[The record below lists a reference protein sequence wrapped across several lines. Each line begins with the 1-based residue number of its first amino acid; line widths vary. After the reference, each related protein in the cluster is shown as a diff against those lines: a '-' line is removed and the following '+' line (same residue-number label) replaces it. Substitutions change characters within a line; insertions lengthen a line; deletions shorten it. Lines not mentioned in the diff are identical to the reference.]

1 MNGGYPCADP
11 PFLGVQ
17 CDSEGRV
24 QSISLVNRDL
34 VGSVP
39 DELSQVNELISLN
52 LDQNK
57 LTGVI
62 PNTLNN
68 LVHLQSASICC
79 NLLSGQIPDL
89 SPMTALNLL
98 HLDGNFL
105 QDAIPESLANLLQL
119 KDLQL
124 NNNHLSGTVPSV
136 LGNLQALTV
145 LRLDHNY
152 LSGTL
157 PSSLTWLATT
167 PNAVFNF
174 TENLSDFCGPA
185 GLGVPLCPDD
195 PNYVPPGAPAP
206 PPSAPPSVSPPSSP
220 SPSPVLPAPPAPS
233 GGDAP
238 PSNSP
243 PTPTPDSSGSS
254 NLSPSDSTSGGGNS
268 SSSSNSSS
276 SGGGGVSVAVI
287 AGVAGGVAALA
298 VMGLLACYCLRA
310 RKRKTVVN
318 AAAGGAAGGTGEAA
332 EMMEKGQVA
341 AIAPGKGGS
350 AGKAGAAAR
359 IASIKKASAS
369 AEGGASGRRGVG
381 GSGRGG
387 ADAAPGAVESGAGA
401 QANSR
406 PSPITITVEKAGAAT
421 GDVTA
426 PLISATGGTTAGGG
440 GGGAGAAA
448 GAVAGVAAVTAAVG
462 VGAAVAASQD
472 KRKSSPKETNSIRG
486 SSSARSS
493 TDGEDGG
500 GASASGRNGRPLP
513 PGMSWSKGSGRKFV
527 DESDEEDNLSNQK
540 FFPPPPPPPLISPP
554 SSSPPSAFKASAA
567 AAAAAGGAGG
577 GKSPSTPPQPL
588 PPLISTPSPVAA
600 SLEKQSSPRPPLPP
614 PPSFGHKQPASPRRL
629 SGDSPKAAADASA
642 AVASTAGPGSGTSS
656 PGAITGAGATSK
668 AGGNTAAAAAT
679 AAVTA
684 AGAVGAAAAASSPK
698 ARSSSPSRPPVVI
711 PPVVPLP
718 TLKSLNSGKNPRGG
732 SAAGA
737 LGVSGAAGAA
747 AGVQDGDA
755 GDRNRGKEAE
765 RGGEKGKAGSEK
777 PSAPAA
783 AAVGVAYGNAGRAL
797 RAADLELEEKGAGGS
812 ATGDG
817 SSVGGDDD
825 GSDTGG
831 AAGSGAASAA
841 AAGGGGV
848 GMAAGA
854 GYAGLGRGG
863 ASRGGV
869 GSGRE
874 LGSPGGGGGTW
885 AGGSDAAS
893 EASEESGKGGWERA
907 FSLSELALATND
919 FGARGQRNVVGRG
932 GNGTVY
938 KARLPDGTTV
948 AVKRLGNKNPDQTVR
963 EFRFEADAMAHARH
977 PNVVALLGCCAEG
990 DERMLVSEFVPN
1002 GSLELW
1008 LHGAGAGAGGA
1019 AAGGGGAFGA
1029 GPTEPMEWPLRVHV
1043 ALGCARGLA
1052 YLHEGT
1058 DVRVVHRDVKASNV
1072 LLDAQWNPKL
1082 GDFALAKIMA
1092 KEQTHAATRV
1102 VGTYGYV
1109 APEYLNTGILTER
1122 SDVYSYGVLLLEL
1135 VTGRRPID
1143 NHLPPEQVDVV
1154 RWVKRLAAEERV
1166 GEALDP
1172 RIAGTVP
1179 ADDVEYVV
1187 GIALRCIDANALK
1200 RPRMKQIVHMLESED
1215 PALRDGWVAKRP
1227 TPASAKALRD
1237 SSPSW
1242 YHRNAASDSPAAP
1255 SSATAAAMAISRAS
1269 PRGSSPRFGGAG
1281 PGIPA
1286 PGSARAAGTRHTDIL
1301 RSGSPRNF
1309 VGGATGS
1316 SPKAADI
1323 GGMIASAAMKAGVV
1337 GGSPRAGGYI
1347 GYSPTRSGGA
1357 VSVSPPSAR
1366 NGGGGGGAS
1375 AGGGAARV
1383 GASPPK
1389 VPNYAQG
1396 GSPSAARLGGVG
1408 MGGAGGMRG
1417 GSPGGA
1423 GYRTG
1428 SSPNAPLY
1436 GATSLSPPPPPP
1448 PPCLLLTSSHF
1459 LHHLLPF
1466 FLSSVQANQEEASRV
1481 ANHASRV
1488 ERTMAQPRKFLV
1500 AVDDSEVSAYA
1511 FTWAITNL
1519 FRPADSALVLT
1530 AKNYAPDMPLPTADI
1545 AAGGEYAVPLVAP
1558 VSQEEQLAVEERA
1571 RALVD
1576 KYMRQCEQA
1585 KVVSEGEVVQ
1595 GDPGPHIVSEA
1606 ARVAADALVLGSH
1619 GRGILGR
1626 TFLGSISDYVRHHST
1641 VPVVIVRQPKAG
1653 EAEHDALTSSG
1664 MARRIV
1670 VAVDESSE
1678 AEFAFA
1684 WAMRHVVRD
1693 GDRLTVLHV
1702 QNPIAA
1708 PTSLGIDQFGMED
1721 VYMPPDTSNR
1731 ANVRALDD
1739 SEKLVERFMALVAA
1753 SSKAECE
1760 GRVVM
1765 GPTEERLVEELK
1777 QLTADLAIVGTRDH
1791 DVISRTFLGSVSDY
1805 LAHNCPCPLVVA
1817 KMPKPASRP
1826 GSTQASPRDSHQ
1838 HAI

>member
-1 MNGGYPCADP
+1 MWHNVLANASILLLLLTVPVTVSAADWATIGKKLDPSGQILSSWMNGGDPCADP

-24 QSISLVNRDL
+24 QSISLVNREL

-157 PSSLTWLATT
+157 PSSLSWLATT

-174 TENLSDFCGPA
+174 TENLSGFCGPA
-185 GLGVPLCPDD
+185 GLGLPLCPDD
-195 PNYVPPGAPAP
+195 PNYVPPGTAP

-220 SPSPVLPAPPAPS
+220 SPS
-233 GGDAP
+233 
-238 PSNSP
+238 
-243 PTPTPDSSGSS
+243 
-254 NLSPSDSTSGGGNS
+254 S
-268 SSSSNSSS
+268 SSSSS

-298 VMGLLACYCLRA
+298 VMGLLACYCLRT

-318 AAAGGAAGGTGEAA
+318 AAASGAAGEMGEAA
-332 EMMEKGQVA
+332 EMMEKGQGA
-341 AIAPGKGGS
+341 AIVPGKGGS
-350 AGKAGAAAR
+350 AGKGGAAAR

-387 ADAAPGAVESGAGA
+387 ADAAPGAVESGGGA
-401 QANSR
+401 QASSR
-406 PSPITITVEKAGAAT
+406 PSPVTITVEKAGAAT

-426 PLISATGGTTAGGG
+426 PLISAAEGT
-440 GGGAGAAA
+440 
-448 GAVAGVAAVTAAVG
+448 
-462 VGAAVAASQD
+462 
-472 KRKSSPKETNSIRG
+472 
-486 SSSARSS
+486 
-493 TDGEDGG
+493 
-500 GASASGRNGRPLP
+500 
-513 PGMSWSKGSGRKFV
+513 
-527 DESDEEDNLSNQK
+527 
-540 FFPPPPPPPLISPP
+540 
-554 SSSPPSAFKASAA
+554 
-567 AAAAAGGAGG
+567 AAGG
-577 GKSPSTPPQPL
+577 
-588 PPLISTPSPVAA
+588 
-600 SLEKQSSPRPPLPP
+600 
-614 PPSFGHKQPASPRRL
+614 
-629 SGDSPKAAADASA
+629 
-642 AVASTAGPGSGTSS
+642 TA
-656 PGAITGAGATSK
+656 
-668 AGGNTAAAAAT
+668 
-679 AAVTA
+679 
-684 AGAVGAAAAASSPK
+684 
-698 ARSSSPSRPPVVI
+698 
-711 PPVVPLP
+711 
-718 TLKSLNSGKNPRGG
+718 
-732 SAAGA
+732 
-737 LGVSGAAGAA
+737 GAAGAA
-747 AGVQDGDA
+747 AGIQDGGA
-755 GDRNRGKEAE
+755 GERSRGTEAE
-765 RGGEKGKAGSEK
+765 RGVEKGKLGPEK
-777 PSAPAA
+777 PSPPAA

-797 RAADLELEEKGAGGS
+797 RAADLELDEKGAGGS
-812 ATGDG
+812 VLGDG

-831 AAGSGAASAA
+831 AAGSGSA
-841 AAGGGGV
+841 AAGGAGV
-848 GMAAGA
+848 GVAAGA
-854 GYAGLGRGG
+854 GYAGLARGG
-863 ASRGGV
+863 VSRGV

-907 FSLSELALATND
+907 FSFSELALATND
-919 FGARGQRNVVGRG
+919 FGARGQRNVVGQGR
-932 GNGTVY
+932 NGTVY

-948 AVKRLGNKNPDQTVR
+948 AVKRLSNKNPDQTVR

-1008 LHGAGAGAGGA
+1008 LHGAGAG
-1019 AAGGGGAFGA
+1019 GGAFGA
-1029 GPTEPMEWPLRVHV
+1029 GPAEPMEWPLRVHV

-1166 GEALDP
+1166 AEALDP

-1286 PGSARAAGTRHTDIL
+1286 PGSARAAGTRHTDML

-1337 GGSPRAGGYI
+1337 GGSPRAGGYV

-1357 VSVSPPSAR
+1357 VPVSPPSAR
-1366 NGGGGGGAS
+1366 NGGGGS
-1375 AGGGAARV
+1375 ARV

-1389 VPNYAQG
+1389 VPAYAQG
-1396 GSPSAARLGGVG
+1396 GSTSAARLGGVG

-1436 GATSLSPPPPPP
+1436 G
-1448 PPCLLLTSSHF
+1448 
-1459 LHHLLPF
+1459 
-1466 FLSSVQANQEEASRV
+1466 
-1481 ANHASRV
+1481 
-1488 ERTMAQPRKFLV
+1488 PRKFLV

-1606 ARVAADALVLGSH
+1606 ARVAADALILGSH

-1653 EAEHDALTSSG
+1653 ETAHDALTSSG

-1777 QLTADLAIVGTRDH
+1777 QLNADLAVVGTRDH

>member
-1 MNGGYPCADP
+1 MNGGNPCAEP

-57 LTGVI
+57 LTGGI

-157 PSSLTWLATT
+157 PSSLSWLVTT

-195 PNYVPPGAPAP
+195 PNYVPPGTAA
-206 PPSAPPSVSPPSSP
+206 PPSAPPSEAPPSSP
-220 SPSPVLPAPPAPS
+220 SPSPVPPAPPAPPAPS
-233 GGDAP
+233 GGEAP
-238 PSNSP
+238 PSNP
-243 PTPTPDSSGSS
+243 PPAPTPDSSGSS
-254 NLSPSDSTSGGGNS
+254 NLSPSDSASGGGNS
-268 SSSSNSSS
+268 SSSNSSSS
-276 SGGGGVSVAVI
+276 SGGGGVSIAVI
-287 AGVAGGVAALA
+287 AGVAGGVAALS
-298 VMGLLACYCLRA
+298 VMGLFACYCLRA

-332 EMMEKGQVA
+332 EMMEKGQ
-341 AIAPGKGGS
+341 GGS

-387 ADAAPGAVESGAGA
+387 ADAAPGAVDIGAGA

-426 PLISATGGTTAGGG
+426 PLISATGGTASGGG

-448 GAVAGVAAVTAAVG
+448 GAVAGVAAAAAAVG

-472 KRKSSPKETNSIRG
+472 KRKSSPKEPSSIRG

-493 TDGEDGG
+493 TDGEEGG

-554 SSSPPSAFKASAA
+554 SSSPPSASKASA

-577 GKSPSTPPQPL
+577 AGGGKSPFTPPQPL
-588 PPLISTPSPVAA
+588 PPLTSTPSSVAA

-642 AVASTAGPGSGTSS
+642 AVASAAGPGSGTSS
-656 PGAITGAGATSK
+656 PGAVTGAGAGGASK
-668 AGGNTAAAAAT
+668 AGGNTAAAAAAVAAAT
-679 AAVTA
+679 AAVAA
-684 AGAVGAAAAASSPK
+684 AGAAASSPK
-698 ARSSSPSRPPVVI
+698 ARSSSPSRPAVVI

-718 TLKSLNSGKNPRGG
+718 TLKSLNSGKNPRG
-732 SAAGA
+732 A
-737 LGVSGAAGAA
+737 LGLSGASGAA
-747 AGVQDGDA
+747 AGNSEGDA
-755 GDRNRGKEAE
+755 ADRNRGKEAE

-783 AAVGVAYGNAGRAL
+783 VAVGVAYGNAGRAL
-797 RAADLELEEKGAGGS
+797 RAADLDLDEKGAGGS

-831 AAGSGAASAA
+831 AAGSGAAASAAA
-841 AAGGGGV
+841 AAGG
-848 GMAAGA
+848 AG
-854 GYAGLGRGG
+854 AGLGRAGV
-863 ASRGGV
+863 SRGKA

-874 LGSPGGGGGTW
+874 LGSPGAGGGGTW

-907 FSLSELALATND
+907 FSFSELALATND
-919 FGARGQRNVVGRG
+919 FGARGQRNVVGQGR
-932 GNGTVY
+932 NGTVY

-948 AVKRLGNKNPDQTVR
+948 AVKRLSNNNPDQTVR

-990 DERMLVSEFVPN
+990 DERMLISEFVPN

-1008 LHGAGAGAGGA
+1008 LHGAGAGAGG
-1019 AAGGGGAFGA
+1019 GAFGA
-1029 GPTEPMEWPLRVHV
+1029 GPAEPMEWPLRVHV

-1255 SSATAAAMAISRAS
+1255 SSAMAISRAS

-1286 PGSARAAGTRHTDIL
+1286 PGSARAAGTRHTDML

-1357 VSVSPPSAR
+1357 VPVSPPSAR
-1366 NGGGGGGAS
+1366 NGGGGGGGGAS
-1375 AGGGAARV
+1375 AGGGSARV

-1389 VPNYAQG
+1389 VPAYAQG

-1408 MGGAGGMRG
+1408 MGAGGMRG
-1417 GSPGGA
+1417 GSPG
-1423 GYRTG
+1423 
-1428 SSPNAPLY
+1428 
-1436 GATSLSPPPPPP
+1436 
-1448 PPCLLLTSSHF
+1448 
-1459 LHHLLPF
+1459 
-1466 FLSSVQANQEEASRV
+1466 
-1481 ANHASRV
+1481 
-1488 ERTMAQPRKFLV
+1488 ERAMAQPRKFLV

-1530 AKNYAPDMPLPTADI
+1530 AKNYAADMPLPTADI
-1545 AAGGEYAVPLVAP
+1545 AAGGARSEYAVPLVAP
-1558 VSQEEQLAVEERA
+1558 VSPEEQLAVEERA

-1653 EAEHDALTSSG
+1653 EAAHDALTSSG

-1739 SEKLVERFMALVAA
+1739 SEKLVERFMGLVAA

-1777 QLTADLAIVGTRDH
+1777 QLTADLAVVGTRDH
-1791 DVISRTFLGSVSDY
+1791 DVISRTTPR
-1805 LAHNCPCPLVVA
+1805 AHNSSFLIPLLPRPPHTAPFLYVPLPPAPSPIVFHPLIPSTPLCPSPAQNLPFPDPCPLCFSLFPPAVSPCPLVVA

>member
-1 MNGGYPCADP
+1 MNGGNPCADP

-157 PSSLTWLATT
+157 PSSLSWLATT

-195 PNYVPPGAPAP
+195 PNYVPPGTAA
-206 PPSAPPSVSPPSSP
+206 PPSAPPSEAPPSSP
-220 SPSPVLPAPPAPS
+220 SPSPVPPAPPAPPAPS
-233 GGDAP
+233 GGEAP
-238 PSNSP
+238 PSNP
-243 PTPTPDSSGSS
+243 PPAPTPDSSGSS
-254 NLSPSDSTSGGGNS
+254 NLSPSDSASGGGNS
-268 SSSSNSSS
+268 SSSNSSSS
-276 SGGGGVSVAVI
+276 SGGGGVSIAVI
-287 AGVAGGVAALA
+287 AGVAGGVAALS
-298 VMGLLACYCLRA
+298 VMGLFACYCLRA

-341 AIAPGKGGS
+341 AMVPGKGGS

-387 ADAAPGAVESGAGA
+387 ADAAPGAVDIGAGA

-426 PLISATGGTTAGGG
+426 PLISATGGTASGGG

-448 GAVAGVAAVTAAVG
+448 GAVAGVAAAAAAVG

-472 KRKSSPKETNSIRG
+472 KRKSSPKEPSSIRG

-493 TDGEDGG
+493 TDGEEGG
-500 GASASGRNGRPLP
+500 GASASGRNGL
-513 PGMSWSKGSGRKFV
+513 
-527 DESDEEDNLSNQK
+527 
-540 FFPPPPPPPLISPP
+540 
-554 SSSPPSAFKASAA
+554 
-567 AAAAAGGAGG
+567 
-577 GKSPSTPPQPL
+577 
-588 PPLISTPSPVAA
+588 
-600 SLEKQSSPRPPLPP
+600 
-614 PPSFGHKQPASPRRL
+614 
-629 SGDSPKAAADASA
+629 
-642 AVASTAGPGSGTSS
+642 
-656 PGAITGAGATSK
+656 
-668 AGGNTAAAAAT
+668 
-679 AAVTA
+679 
-684 AGAVGAAAAASSPK
+684 
-698 ARSSSPSRPPVVI
+698 
-711 PPVVPLP
+711 VPLP
-718 TLKSLNSGKNPRGG
+718 TLKSLNSGKNPRG
-732 SAAGA
+732 A
-737 LGVSGAAGAA
+737 LGLSGASGAA
-747 AGVQDGDA
+747 AGNSEGDA
-755 GDRNRGKEAE
+755 ADRNRGKEAE

-783 AAVGVAYGNAGRAL
+783 VAVGVAYGNAGRAL
-797 RAADLELEEKGAGGS
+797 RAADLDLDEKGAGGS

-831 AAGSGAASAA
+831 AAGSGAAASAAA
-841 AAGGGGV
+841 AAGG
-848 GMAAGA
+848 AG
-854 GYAGLGRGG
+854 AGLGRAGV
-863 ASRGGV
+863 SRGKA

-874 LGSPGGGGGTW
+874 LGSPGAGGGGTW

-907 FSLSELALATND
+907 FSFSELALATND
-919 FGARGQRNVVGRG
+919 FGARGQRNVVGQGR
-932 GNGTVY
+932 NGTVY

-948 AVKRLGNKNPDQTVR
+948 AVKRLSNNNPDQTVR

-990 DERMLVSEFVPN
+990 DERMLISEFVPN

-1008 LHGAGAGAGGA
+1008 LHGAGAG
-1019 AAGGGGAFGA
+1019 GGAFGA
-1029 GPTEPMEWPLRVHV
+1029 GPAEPMEWPLRVHV

-1255 SSATAAAMAISRAS
+1255 SSAMAISRAS
-1269 PRGSSPRFGGAG
+1269 PRSSSPRFGGAG

-1286 PGSARAAGTRHTDIL
+1286 PGSARAAGTRHTDML

-1357 VSVSPPSAR
+1357 VPVSPPSAR
-1366 NGGGGGGAS
+1366 NGGGGGGGGAS
-1375 AGGGAARV
+1375 AGGRSARV

-1389 VPNYAQG
+1389 VPAYAQG

-1408 MGGAGGMRG
+1408 MGAGGMRG

-1436 GATSLSPPPPPP
+1436 GVGSGGVYGQGGSGRGGDGGG
-1448 PPCLLLTSSHF
+1448 SGDGIISK
-1459 LHHLLPF
+1459 
-1466 FLSSVQANQEEASRV
+1466 SR
-1481 ANHASRV
+1481 
-1488 ERTMAQPRKFLV
+1488 ERAMAQPRKFLV

-1558 VSQEEQLAVEERA
+1558 VSPEEQLAVEERA

-1653 EAEHDALTSSG
+1653 EAAHDALTSSG

-1708 PTSLGIDQFGMED
+1708 PTSLGIADQFGMED

-1739 SEKLVERFMALVAA
+1739 SEKLVERFMGLVAA

-1777 QLTADLAIVGTRDH
+1777 QLTADLAVVGTRDH

>member
-1 MNGGYPCADP
+1 MNGGNPCADP

-174 TENLSDFCGPA
+174 TENLSDLCGPA
-185 GLGVPLCPDD
+185 GLGVP
-195 PNYVPPGAPAP
+195 
-206 PPSAPPSVSPPSSP
+206 
-220 SPSPVLPAPPAPS
+220 
-233 GGDAP
+233 
-238 PSNSP
+238 
-243 PTPTPDSSGSS
+243 
-254 NLSPSDSTSGGGNS
+254 
-268 SSSSNSSS
+268 
-276 SGGGGVSVAVI
+276 
-287 AGVAGGVAALA
+287 
-298 VMGLLACYCLRA
+298 
-310 RKRKTVVN
+310 
-318 AAAGGAAGGTGEAA
+318 
-332 EMMEKGQVA
+332 
-341 AIAPGKGGS
+341 GGS

-387 ADAAPGAVESGAGA
+387 ADAAPGAVESGAGV

-440 GGGAGAAA
+440 GGGAGATA
-448 GAVAGVAAVTAAVG
+448 GAVAGVAAVAAAVG

-554 SSSPPSAFKASAA
+554 SSSPPSAVKASAA

-642 AVASTAGPGSGTSS
+642 AVASATGPGSGTSS
-656 PGAITGAGATSK
+656 PGAIIGAGAGTTSK
-668 AGGNTAAAAAT
+668 TGGNTAAAAAAAAAAT
-679 AAVTA
+679 AAVAA
-684 AGAVGAAAAASSPK
+684 AGAAGAAAAASSPK

-718 TLKSLNSGKNPRGG
+718 TLKSLNSGKNSRGG

-797 RAADLELEEKGAGGS
+797 RAADLELEDKGAGGS
-812 ATGDG
+812 VAGDG

-831 AAGSGAASAA
+831 AAGSGAAAAAA
-841 AAGGGGV
+841 AAGG
-848 GMAAGA
+848 AGA
-854 GYAGLGRGG
+854 GYAGLGRAGV
-863 ASRGGV
+863 SRGKA

-874 LGSPGGGGGTW
+874 LGSPGGGGGGTW

-907 FSLSELALATND
+907 FSFSELALATND
-919 FGARGQRNVVGRG
+919 FGARGQRNVVGQGR
-932 GNGTVY
+932 NGTVY
-938 KARLPDGTTV
+938 RARLPDGTTV
-948 AVKRLGNKNPDQTVR
+948 AVKRLSNKNPDQTVR

-1008 LHGAGAGAGGA
+1008 LHGAGAGAGGG

-1029 GPTEPMEWPLRVHV
+1029 GSAEPMEWQLRVHV

-1166 GEALDP
+1166 TEALDP

-1227 TPASAKALRD
+1227 SPSPASAKALRD

-1286 PGSARAAGTRHTDIL
+1286 PGSARAAGNRHTDML

-1357 VSVSPPSAR
+1357 VPVSPPSAR

-1423 GYRTG
+1423 GQTKK
-1428 SSPNAPLY
+1428 
-1436 GATSLSPPPPPP
+1436 
-1448 PPCLLLTSSHF
+1448 
-1459 LHHLLPF
+1459 
-1466 FLSSVQANQEEASRV
+1466 EASRV
-1481 ANHASRV
+1481 TNHASRI

-1545 AAGGEYAVPLVAP
+1545 AAGGARTSPTGEYAVPLVAP

-1653 EAEHDALTSSG
+1653 KAEHDALTSSG

-1702 QNPIAA
+1702 QNPIAT
-1708 PTSLGIDQFGMED
+1708 PTSLGIADQFGMED

-1777 QLTADLAIVGTRDH
+1777 QLNADLAIVGTRDH

>member
-1 MNGGYPCADP
+1 MNGGNPCADP

-157 PSSLTWLATT
+157 PSSLSWLATT

-185 GLGVPLCPDD
+185 GLGVP
-195 PNYVPPGAPAP
+195 
-206 PPSAPPSVSPPSSP
+206 
-220 SPSPVLPAPPAPS
+220 
-233 GGDAP
+233 
-238 PSNSP
+238 
-243 PTPTPDSSGSS
+243 
-254 NLSPSDSTSGGGNS
+254 
-268 SSSSNSSS
+268 
-276 SGGGGVSVAVI
+276 
-287 AGVAGGVAALA
+287 
-298 VMGLLACYCLRA
+298 
-310 RKRKTVVN
+310 TVVN

-341 AIAPGKGGS
+341 AMVPGKGGS

-387 ADAAPGAVESGAGA
+387 ADAAPGAVDIGAGA

-426 PLISATGGTTAGGG
+426 PLISATGGTASGGG

-448 GAVAGVAAVTAAVG
+448 GAVAGVAAAAAAVG

-472 KRKSSPKETNSIRG
+472 KRKSSPKEPSSIRG

-493 TDGEDGG
+493 TDGEEGG

-540 FFPPPPPPPLISPP
+540 FFPPPPPPPLISPL
-554 SSSPPSAFKASAA
+554 SSTPPSASKASA

-577 GKSPSTPPQPL
+577 AGGGKSPFTPPQPL
-588 PPLISTPSPVAA
+588 PPLTSTPSSVAA

-642 AVASTAGPGSGTSS
+642 AVASAAVASAAGPGSGTSS
-656 PGAITGAGATSK
+656 PGAVTGAGAGGASK
-668 AGGNTAAAAAT
+668 AGGNTAAAAAAVAAAT
-679 AAVTA
+679 AAVAA
-684 AGAVGAAAAASSPK
+684 AGAAASSPK
-698 ARSSSPSRPPVVI
+698 ARSSSPSRPAVVI

-718 TLKSLNSGKNPRGG
+718 TLKSLNSGKNPRG
-732 SAAGA
+732 A
-737 LGVSGAAGAA
+737 LGLSGASGAA
-747 AGVQDGDA
+747 AGNSEGDA
-755 GDRNRGKEAE
+755 ADRNRGKEAE

-783 AAVGVAYGNAGRAL
+783 VAVGVAYGNAGRAL
-797 RAADLELEEKGAGGS
+797 RAADLDLDEKGAGGS

-831 AAGSGAASAA
+831 AAGSGAAASAAA
-841 AAGGGGV
+841 AAGG
-848 GMAAGA
+848 AG
-854 GYAGLGRGG
+854 AGLGRAGV
-863 ASRGGV
+863 SRGKA

-874 LGSPGGGGGTW
+874 LGSPGAGGGGTW

-907 FSLSELALATND
+907 FSFSELALATND
-919 FGARGQRNVVGRG
+919 FGARGQRNVVGQGR
-932 GNGTVY
+932 NGTVY

-948 AVKRLGNKNPDQTVR
+948 AVKRLSNNNPDQTVR

-990 DERMLVSEFVPN
+990 DERMLISEFVPN

-1008 LHGAGAGAGGA
+1008 LHGAGAG
-1019 AAGGGGAFGA
+1019 GGAFGA
-1029 GPTEPMEWPLRVHV
+1029 GPAEPMEWPLRVHV

-1255 SSATAAAMAISRAS
+1255 SSAMAISRAS
-1269 PRGSSPRFGGAG
+1269 PRSSSPRFGGAG

-1286 PGSARAAGTRHTDIL
+1286 PGSARAAGTRHTDML

-1357 VSVSPPSAR
+1357 VPVSPPSAR
-1366 NGGGGGGAS
+1366 NGGGGGGGGAS
-1375 AGGGAARV
+1375 AGGRSARV

-1389 VPNYAQG
+1389 VPAYAQG

-1408 MGGAGGMRG
+1408 MGAGGMRG

-1436 GATSLSPPPPPP
+1436 GVGSGGVYGQGGSGRGGDGGGSGDGII
-1448 PPCLLLTSSHF
+1448 SSH
-1459 LHHLLPF
+1459 
-1466 FLSSVQANQEEASRV
+1466 AMKRA
-1481 ANHASRV
+1481 
-1488 ERTMAQPRKFLV
+1488 MAQPRKFLV

-1558 VSQEEQLAVEERA
+1558 VSPEEQLAVEERA

-1653 EAEHDALTSSG
+1653 EAAHDALTSSG

-1708 PTSLGIDQFGMED
+1708 PTSLGIADQFGMED

-1739 SEKLVERFMALVAA
+1739 SEKLVERFMGLVAA

-1777 QLTADLAIVGTRDH
+1777 QLTADLAVVGTRDH